1 MPGSAQNSVHGG
13 RGFFAEDFSL
23 KLKAGDKKLWLGWEI
38 QVGEGS
44 GQKGSGVEGEA
55 PQEERSRV
63 R

>member
-1 MPGSAQNSVHGG
+1 MG
-13 RGFFAEDFSL
+13 GFFAEDFSL

-38 QVGEGS
+38 QGGEGS
-44 GQKGSGVEGEA
+44 GQKGRGAEVEA

>member
-13 RGFFAEDFSL
+13 EGGAEDFSL

-38 QVGEGS
+38 QGGEGS
-44 GQKGSGVEGEA
+44 GQKGRGVEGEA